1 MEQMLMIRRGMSI
14 FMHGNGPKA
23 PLEELTGEMQGM
35 IDTIKSVDKSKI
47 KSEGNVNVIPKEY
60 VEIAMCSNQAIEK
73 FIGYAKRKDTNK
85 EEVKALHQLLKEV
98 VKVDCEVIGSSTTRL
113 EYVEDL
119 KVLIENKHKKVPVF
133 LTDEELIE
141 AFNAWFETFVDM
153 VRFSDINVT
162 AIDIIE
168 GRDEIREKY
177 QEEHD
182 SKCEEY
188 MIEVFKDEGIGI
200 GNRSIFTQPSM
211 MEKLSKKLNEFEKEE
226 KMQYLKEATEKLNGK
241 SKDEGGEVYPRRMRI
256 TPAQR
261 VVEQLTKEEIIE
273 EAEKHWKP
281 LYEEGKFE
289 LGKAVVLFPSIE
301 FNEVTYVFANPMPQ
315 PILVE
320 FKKGWRKS
328 YKEFKSFLEEQGL
341 YIIDSNDSGHRKVSP
356 EVEKDILQ
364 EVEKHMRR
372 KRYN

>member
-1 MEQMLMIRRGMSI
+1 
-14 FMHGNGPKA
+14 MHGNGPKA

-119 KVLIENKHKKVPVF
+119 KVLIENKHKKVHVF

>member
-1 MEQMLMIRRGMSI
+1 ML
-14 FMHGNGPKA
+14 
-23 PLEELTGEMQGM
+23 
-35 IDTIKSVDKSKI
+35 
-47 KSEGNVNVIPKEY
+47 Y
-60 VEIAMCSNQAIEK
+60 
-73 FIGYAKRKDTNK
+73 
-85 EEVKALHQLLKEV
+85 
-98 VKVDCEVIGSSTTRL
+98 
-113 EYVEDL
+113 
-119 KVLIENKHKKVPVF
+119 
-133 LTDEELIE
+133 
-141 AFNAWFETFVDM
+141 
-153 VRFSDINVT
+153 FSDINVT

-328 YKEFKSFLEEQGL
+328 YKEFKSFLEEQDL